1 MITAAQIDRLGRRVE
16 QLACQTPSVLR
27 APRLPRK
34 FGEGKNRDRPPARRV
49 LLASRNWTGHTVSRG
64 RNTVD
69 LGHEHACRRARWHGE
84 SNTVTGRGR
93 GSAANGRS
101 VPRAEVA
108 AMRRVFF
115 PDIYLTLFAALY

>member
-34 FGEGKNRDRPPARRV
+34 FGEGKSRDRPPARRV

-69 LGHEHACRRARWHGE
+69 LGQDQEC
-84 SNTVTGRGR
+84 
-93 GSAANGRS
+93 
-101 VPRAEVA
+101 
-108 AMRRVFF
+108 
-115 PDIYLTLFAALY
+115 